1 MPSKYQPQVSAWRE
15 DLHKWV
21 YTTKLHLSN
30 NKKLRY
36 ANDDYCEFSRRLT
49 GMSPLLRILMI
60 TIASATVLLSL
71 VVLYFVIPIIFFE
84 KSKTRFIFIPC
95 CLLVFFGMYIF
106 FLMASNIFFAPED
119 CPIRFNRKT
128 GKVYIYDHFLLY
140 FGSWATFTR
149 SPLKVKEITI
159 KEFNW
164 ADIQGCMTSVSVPLA
179 SGGMVRSYRLECV
192 VCEPNTTKVI
202 DHFLLAAYSSLNY
215 YEWMWINSYMAFS
228 DNNLDGE
235 LMPEDEFTWP
245 IKVNWPEEID
255 KKSKASSLEEYQ
267 KIDAQYQKV
276 EINNIKN
283 KGK

>member
-1 MPSKYQPQVSAWRE
+1 MPSKYQPQVSCWRE
-15 DLHKWV
+15 DLYKGV
-21 YTTKLHLSN
+21 YTTQLHLSN

-36 ANDDYCEFSRRLT
+36 ATDDYCEFSRRLS

-119 CPIRFNRKT
+119 CPIRFNRKI

-140 FGSWATFTR
+140 FGSLRTFIR
-149 SPLKVKEITI
+149 SPLKVKEITV

-202 DHFLLAAYSSLNY
+202 DHFLLATGSSLG

-228 DNNLDGE
+228 DKNLDAE
-235 LMPEDEFTWP
+235 FMPEEDFTWP

-267 KIDAQYQKV
+267 QIDAEYK
-276 EINNIKN
+276 KLRN
-283 KGK
+283 K

>member
-36 ANDDYCEFSRRLT
+36 ANDDYCEFSRRPN
-49 GMSPLLRILMI
+49 GIGVILRVFLII
-60 TIASATVLLSL
+60 ISFLSL
-71 VVLYFVIPIIFFE
+71 LLTIFGVFVNFYGINIMHLRRIDILFVFLGIILIFISFVVLQIFLTILF
-84 KSKTRFIFIPC
+84 
-95 CLLVFFGMYIF
+95 M
-106 FLMASNIFFAPED
+106 PED
-119 CPIRFNRKT
+119 CPIRLNRRT
-128 GKVYIYDHFLLY
+128 GKVYLYEHFILY
-140 FGSWATFTR
+140 LGSWATFTR
-149 SPLKVKEITI
+149 SPFRAKEISV

-202 DHFLLAAYSSLNY
+202 DYFLLTADTSLSY
-215 YEWMWINSYMAFS
+215 DEWMWINNYMAFY
-228 DNNLDGE
+228 DNNLDAE
-235 LMPEDEFTWP
+235 LMPEEDFTWP

-255 KKSKASSLEEYQ
+255 KKSKASSLEAYQ
-267 KIDAQYQKV
+267 QIDAEYKK
-276 EINNIKN
+276 IKE
-283 KGK
+283 

>member
-15 DLHKWV
+15 DLHKGI
-21 YTTKLHLSN
+21 YTTQLHLSN

-36 ANDDYCEFSRRLT
+36 ANDDYCELSRRFT
-49 GMSPLLRILMI
+49 GMNPFLRMLMI
-60 TIASATVLLSL
+60 IIAFLIILLSIL
-71 VVLYFVIPIIFFE
+71 GFYMVIRDIVVGEEDSLMFLPFNFVVILIIQ
-84 KSKTRFIFIPC
+84 
-95 CLLVFFGMYIF
+95 L
-106 FLMASNIFFAPED
+106 FLQMFLNICFAPED

-140 FGSWATFTR
+140 FGAWSTFTR
-149 SPLKVKEITI
+149 SPFRAKEITV

-235 LMPEDEFTWP
+235 LMPEEEFTWP

-267 KIDAQYQKV
+267 QIDAEYK
-276 EINNIKN
+276 KLGN
-283 KGK
+283 K

>member
-15 DLHKWV
+15 DLHKGI

-36 ANDDYCEFSRRLT
+36 ANDDYCEFSRRLPV
-49 GMSPLLRILMI
+49 MQYFLRCITVIFSLIFVVSIILGILFIIYII
-60 TIASATVLLSL
+60 TKLNEGRS
-71 VVLYFVIPIIFFE
+71 
-84 KSKTRFIFIPC
+84 IFILC
-95 CLLVFFGMYIF
+95 T
-106 FLMASNIFFAPED
+106 FLIILSFQLFLQMFLNICFAPED
-119 CPIRFNRKT
+119 CPIRLNRKT

-140 FGSWATFTR
+140 FGSLRTFIR
-149 SPLKVKEITI
+149 SPFRAKEITV

-228 DNNLDGE
+228 DNNLDRE

-267 KIDAQYQKV
+267 QIDAEYKK
-276 EINNIKN
+276 IKE
-283 KGK
+283 

>member
-15 DLHKWV
+15 DLHKGI

-36 ANDDYCEFSRRLT
+36 ANDDYCEFSRRLGGGYFARGIT
-49 GMSPLLRILMI
+49 AFISSIL
-60 TIASATVLLSL
+60 VLLSL
-71 VVLYFVIPIIFFE
+71 WILYMGVFVIITVIDDRIITI
-84 KSKTRFIFIPC
+84 SAS
-95 CLLVFFGMYIF
+95 LLVLFIAY
-106 FLMASNIFFAPED
+106 FLFQFLLNILFAPED
-119 CPIRFNRKT
+119 CPIRLNRKT
-128 GKVYIYDHFLLY
+128 GKVYIYDHSLLY
-140 FGSWATFTR
+140 FGTWATFTR
-149 SPLKVKEITI
+149 SPFRAKEITV

-202 DHFLLAAYSSLNY
+202 DHFLLAAGSSLG

-228 DNNLDGE
+228 DNNLDAE
-235 LMPEDEFTWP
+235 FMPEEDFTWP
-245 IKVNWPEEID
+245 IKVKWPEEID

-267 KIDAQYQKV
+267 QIDAEYK
-276 EINNIKN
+276 KLGN
-283 KGK
+283 K

>member
-1 MPSKYQPQVSAWRE
+1 M
-15 DLHKWV
+15 HKGI
-21 YTTKLHLSN
+21 YTTQLHLSN

-36 ANDDYCEFSRRLT
+36 ANDDYCEFSRRL
-49 GMSPLLRILMI
+49 GGGYFARWI
-60 TIASATVLLSL
+60 TIFFSSIFVLLSL
-71 VVLYFVIPIIFFE
+71 FALYMGVFVIITEIDGRILTI
-84 KSKTRFIFIPC
+84 SVS
-95 CLLVFFGMYIF
+95 LLLLFVAY
-106 FLMASNIFFAPED
+106 FLFQFLLNTLFAPED

-128 GKVYIYDHFLLY
+128 GKVYVYEHFILY
-140 FGSWATFTR
+140 FGAWIILIR
-149 SPLKVKEITI
+149 SPFRAKEITV

-235 LMPEDEFTWP
+235 LMPEEEFTWP

-267 KIDAQYQKV
+267 KIDAEYKK
-276 EINNIKN
+276 IKE
-283 KGK
+283 

>member
-15 DLHKWV
+15 DLHKGI
-21 YTTKLHLSN
+21 YTTKSHLSN

-36 ANDDYCEFSRRLT
+36 ANDDYCEFSRRLPV
-49 GMSPLLRILMI
+49 MQYFLRCITVIFSLIFVVSIILGILFIIYII
-60 TIASATVLLSL
+60 TKLNEGRS
-71 VVLYFVIPIIFFE
+71 
-84 KSKTRFIFIPC
+84 IFILC
-95 CLLVFFGMYIF
+95 T
-106 FLMASNIFFAPED
+106 FLIILSFQLFLQMFLNICFAPED
-119 CPIRFNRKT
+119 CPIRLNRKT

-140 FGSWATFTR
+140 FGAWSTFTR
-149 SPLKVKEITI
+149 SPFRAKEISV

-228 DNNLDGE
+228 DNNLDAE
-235 LMPEDEFTWP
+235 FMPEEEFTWP

-267 KIDAQYQKV
+267 QIDAEYK
-276 EINNIKN
+276 KLGN
-283 KGK
+283 K

>member
-1 MPSKYQPQVSAWRE
+1 MPSKYQPQVSCWRE
-15 DLHKWV
+15 DLHKGV
-21 YTTKLHLSN
+21 YTTQLHLSN

-36 ANDDYCEFSRRLT
+36 ANDDYCEFSRRLPV
-49 GMSPLLRILMI
+49 MQYFLRCITVIFSLIFVVSIILGILFIIYII
-60 TIASATVLLSL
+60 TKLNEGRS
-71 VVLYFVIPIIFFE
+71 
-84 KSKTRFIFIPC
+84 IFILC
-95 CLLVFFGMYIF
+95 T
-106 FLMASNIFFAPED
+106 FLIILSFQLFLQMFLNVCFAPED
-119 CPIRFNRKT
+119 CPIRLNRKT

-140 FGSWATFTR
+140 FGAWSTFTR
-149 SPLKVKEITI
+149 SPFRAKEITV

-164 ADIQGCMTSVSVPLA
+164 ADIQGCMASVSVPLA

-245 IKVNWPEEID
+245 NKVNWPEEID

-267 KIDAQYQKV
+267 QIDAEYK
-276 EINNIKN
+276 KLGN
-283 KGK
+283 K

>member
-15 DLHKWV
+15 DLHKGI
-21 YTTKLHLSN
+21 YTTKSHLSN

-36 ANDDYCEFSRRLT
+36 ANDDYCEFSRRFT
-49 GMSPLLRILMI
+49 GMKYSLRCI
-60 TIASATVLLSL
+60 TAIFSL
-71 VVLYFVIPIIFFE
+71 IFVISIILGILFIIYIIT
-84 KSKTRFIFIPC
+84 KLNDGRSIFILC
-95 CLLVFFGMYIF
+95 T
-106 FLMASNIFFAPED
+106 FLIILSFQLFLQMFLNICFAPED

-140 FGSWATFTR
+140 FGAWSTFTR
-149 SPLKVKEITI
+149 SPFRAKEITV

-235 LMPEDEFTWP
+235 LMPEDAFTWP

-267 KIDAQYQKV
+267 QIDAEYEKV
-276 EINNIKN
+276 
-283 KGK
+283 

>member
-15 DLHKWV
+15 DLHKGI

-36 ANDDYCEFSRRLT
+36 ANDDYCEFSRRLPV
-49 GMSPLLRILMI
+49 MQYFLRCITVIFSLIFVVSIILGILFIIYII
-60 TIASATVLLSL
+60 TKLNEGRS
-71 VVLYFVIPIIFFE
+71 
-84 KSKTRFIFIPC
+84 IFILC
-95 CLLVFFGMYIF
+95 T
-106 FLMASNIFFAPED
+106 FLIILSFQLFLQMFLNICFAPED
-119 CPIRFNRKT
+119 CPIRLNRKT

-140 FGSWATFTR
+140 FGSLRTFIR
-149 SPLKVKEITI
+149 SPFRAKEITV

-228 DNNLDGE
+228 DNNLDRE

-255 KKSKASSLEEYQ
+255 KK
-267 KIDAQYQKV
+267 
-276 EINNIKN
+276 
-283 KGK
+283 

>member
-1 MPSKYQPQVSAWRE
+1 MPSKYQPQVSSWRE
-15 DLHKWV
+15 DLHKGI
-21 YTTKLHLSN
+21 YTTQLHLSN

-36 ANDDYCEFSRRLT
+36 ATDDYCEFSRRLS

-119 CPIRFNRKT
+119 CPIRLNRKT

-140 FGSWATFTR
+140 FGAWSTFIR
-149 SPLKVKEITI
+149 SPFRAKEITV

-179 SGGMVRSYRLECV
+179 SGGMVRNYRLECV

-235 LMPEDEFTWP
+235 LMPEEEFTWP

-267 KIDAQYQKV
+267 KIDAEYKK
-276 EINNIKN
+276 IKE
-283 KGK
+283 

>member
-15 DLHKWV
+15 DLHKGI
-21 YTTKLHLSN
+21 YTTKSHLSN

-36 ANDDYCEFSRRLT
+36 ANDDYCEFSRSFTVMRFFFRLVT
-49 GMSPLLRILMI
+49 
-60 TIASATVLLSL
+60 
-71 VVLYFVIPIIFFE
+71 IFFSSIVILFLIFALYLTLPSILRGTKHE
-84 KSKTRFIFIPC
+84 MLLLMCCFIGLFLIY
-95 CLLVFFGMYIF
+95 FFFQM
-106 FLMASNIFFAPED
+106 FLSVIFAPED
-119 CPIRFNRKT
+119 CPIRLNRKT

-202 DHFLLAAYSSLNY
+202 DHFLLAADSSLGY
-215 YEWMWINSYMAFS
+215 DEWMWINSYMAFS
-228 DNNLDGE
+228 DNNLDAE
-235 LMPEDEFTWP
+235 FMPEEDFTWP
-245 IKVNWPEEID
+245 IKVKWPEEID

-267 KIDAQYQKV
+267 QIDAEYK
-276 EINNIKN
+276 KLGN
-283 KGK
+283 K

>member
-15 DLHKWV
+15 DLHKGI
-21 YTTKLHLSN
+21 YTTKSHLSN

-36 ANDDYCEFSRRLT
+36 ANDDYCEFSRRLPV
-49 GMSPLLRILMI
+49 MQYFLRCITVIFSLIFVVSIILGILFIIYII
-60 TIASATVLLSL
+60 TKLNEGRS
-71 VVLYFVIPIIFFE
+71 
-84 KSKTRFIFIPC
+84 IFILC
-95 CLLVFFGMYIF
+95 T
-106 FLMASNIFFAPED
+106 FLIILSFQLFLQMFLNVCFAPED
-119 CPIRFNRKT
+119 CPIRLNRKT

-140 FGSWATFTR
+140 FGAWSTFTR
-149 SPLKVKEITI
+149 SPFRAKEITV

-228 DNNLDGE
+228 DNNLDAE
-235 LMPEDEFTWP
+235 FMPEEDFTWP

-267 KIDAQYQKV
+267 QIDAEYK
-276 EINNIKN
+276 KLGN
-283 KGK
+283 K

>member
-15 DLHKWV
+15 DLHKGI

-49 GMSPLLRILMI
+49 GWGKIGRLITMICLGLTMCMILF
-60 TIASATVLLSL
+60 
-71 VVLYFVIPIIFFE
+71 VLYMVIPGIVEDKIINKLIYIPSCIVFIYIAYILIQFF
-84 KSKTRFIFIPC
+84 FY
-95 CLLVFFGMYIF
+95 LLY
-106 FLMASNIFFAPED
+106 APED
-119 CPIRFNRKT
+119 CPIRLNRKT

-149 SPLKVKEITI
+149 SPFRTKEITV

-164 ADIQGCMTSVSVPLA
+164 ADIQGVMSSISAPLA
-179 SGGMVRSYRLECV
+179 SGGTARTYRIECV
-192 VCEPNTTKVI
+192 VCKPNTTSVI
-202 DHFLLAAYSSLNY
+202 DHFIFCTDSSLSYN
-215 YEWMWINSYMAFS
+215 EWMWINSYMVFS

-235 LMPEDEFTWP
+235 LMPEDAFTWP

-255 KKSKASSLEEYQ
+255 KKSKASSFEEYQ
-267 KIDAQYQKV
+267 KIDAEYKK
-276 EINNIKN
+276 IKE
-283 KGK
+283 

>member
-15 DLHKWV
+15 DLHKGI
-21 YTTKLHLSN
+21 YTTQLHLSN

-36 ANDDYCEFSRRLT
+36 ANDDYCEFSRRPNGIGVILRSFLIFISFFSLLLT
-49 GMSPLLRILMI
+49 IFGVFVSFYDINIMQLRGIDILFI
-60 TIASATVLLSL
+60 FLG
-71 VVLYFVIPIIFFE
+71 II
-84 KSKTRFIFIPC
+84 FIFISFVV
-95 CLLVFFGMYIF
+95 LQIF
-106 FLMASNIFFAPED
+106 LTTLFMPED
-119 CPIRFNRKT
+119 CPIRLNRKT
-128 GKVYIYDHFLLY
+128 GKIYLYEHFILY
-140 FGSWATFTR
+140 LGSWATFTR
-149 SPLKVKEITI
+149 SPFRAKEITV

-235 LMPEDEFTWP
+235 LMPEDAFTWP

-267 KIDAQYQKV
+267 QIDAEYK
-276 EINNIKN
+276 KLGN
-283 KGK
+283 K